1 MPSITE
7 LLVSEWCL
15 HILTHSK
22 KTISME
28 TKNADLSSLKID
40 RSNKEE
46 INSGKKNIFIT
57 IGVIVLIIVGYFI
70 ISSFLGSSVKVKLT
84 TAVLQKPG
92 QTTASLT
99 ASGYVVAQRKAA
111 IASKGTGRLIFLGV
125 VEGDKVKKDQVIGKL
140 ENSDILPQIEEA
152 KANLRFYQA
161 DMTSAENT
169 FNREKEL
176 FKKSLSSQQV
186 FDQAES
192 NYNRLLASI
201 EIANSRIKQ
210 YEVALENTLI
220 RAPFDGTV
228 LTKNAEVGEIVAPFG
243 GSTTSKTA
251 VVTIADMK
259 SLLVEADVSE
269 SNIEKIRPD
278 QDCEIILD
286 AYPEKSYAA
295 YVFKIVPTA
304 DRSKATVLVKVG
316 FKNYDSR
323 VLPEMSAKVSF
334 FTEPVDTSITNQ
346 KPILIIPASS
356 IREENGKNYVFRIVN
371 DKASKVEVT
380 IGQKLGSYAEIISGL
395 LSGNKVIE
403 NLDNKIKDGVEVKL
417 AEN

>member
-1 MPSITE
+1 
-7 LLVSEWCL
+7 
-15 HILTHSK
+15 
-22 KTISME
+22 ME
-28 TKNADLSSLKID
+28 TKNADLSTLRID
-40 RSNKEE
+40 RSNKGE
-46 INSGKKNIFIT
+46 INSSKKNIIIL
-57 IGVIVLIIVGYFI
+57 IGVILLLIIGYFVV
-70 ISSFLGSSVKVKLT
+70 SSFLGSTVEVKLT

-111 IASKGTGRLIFLGV
+111 IASKGTGRLIYLGV
-125 VEGDKVKKDQVIGKL
+125 VEGDKVKKNQIIGKL
-140 ENSDILPQIEEA
+140 ENTDIVAQLDEA
-152 KANLRFYQA
+152 KANLQLYKA
-161 DMTSAENT
+161 DLNSAVNT

-176 FKKSLSSQQV
+176 FNKGLSSQQV
-186 FDQAES
+186 FDQAEA

-201 EIANSRIKQ
+201 EIANARIKQ
-210 YEVALENTLI
+210 YDVALENTLI

-228 LTKNAEVGEIVAPFG
+228 LTKNAEIGEIVAPFG

-251 VVTIADMK
+251 VVTIADMN

-269 SNIEKIRPD
+269 SNIERISVN

-286 AYPEKSYAA
+286 AYPEKSYTA

-316 FKNYDSR
+316 FKNYDSS

-346 KPILIIPASS
+346 KPILVIPSS
-356 IREENGKNYVFRIVN
+356 AVKEENGKSFVFTISN
-371 DKASKVEVT
+371 DKAVMSEIST
-380 IGQKLGSYAEIISGL
+380 GQKLGSYVEVLSGL
-395 LSGNKVIE
+395 QSGQKIIDK
-403 NLDNKIKDGVEVKL
+403 LDEKIKDGVEVKL
-417 AEN
+417 AE

>member
-1 MPSITE
+1 
-7 LLVSEWCL
+7 
-15 HILTHSK
+15 
-22 KTISME
+22 ME
-28 TKNADLSSLKID
+28 IKNVDLSSLKID
-40 RSNKEE
+40 RSNKED
-46 INSGKKNIFIT
+46 INSGKKNILIT
-57 IGVIVLIIVGYFI
+57 VGVILTLIVVYFI
-70 ISSFLGSSVKVKLT
+70 ITALLGNSVEVKLT

-92 QTTASLT
+92 QTTASLN

-125 VEGDKVKKDQVIGKL
+125 VEGDKVTKNQIIGKL
-140 ENSDILPQIEEA
+140 ENTDILPQLEEA
-152 KANLRFYQA
+152 KANLQLYKA
-161 DMTSAENT
+161 DLNSAENT
-169 FNREKEL
+169 LNREREL
-176 FKKSLSSQQV
+176 FQKGLSSQQS
-186 FDQAES
+186 FDLAEA

-201 EIANSRIKQ
+201 EIASARIKQ
-210 YEVALENTLI
+210 YEVAIENTLI

-243 GSTTSKTA
+243 GSSTSKTA

-269 SNIEKIRPD
+269 SNIEKINVG

-286 AYPEKSYAA
+286 AYPEKSYSA

-334 FTEPVDTSITNQ
+334 FTEPVDTSVTNQ
-346 KPILIIPASS
+346 KPILVIPSS
-356 IREENGKNYVFRIVN
+356 AVRNIDGENLVFTVSDNKAVKNEI
-371 DKASKVEVT
+371 AT
-380 IGQKLGSYAEIISGL
+380 GQTLGSYVEVISGL
-395 LSGNKVIE
+395 KSGQKVIN
-403 NLDNKIKDGVEVKL
+403 NLDEQIKDGVEVKL
-417 AEN
+417 VE

>member
-1 MPSITE
+1 
-7 LLVSEWCL
+7 
-15 HILTHSK
+15 
-22 KTISME
+22 ME

-40 RSNKEE
+40 RSNKED
-46 INSGKKNIFIT
+46 INSGKKNILIT
-57 IGVIVLIIVGYFI
+57 VGVIITLIVVYFI
-70 ISSFLGSSVKVKLT
+70 ITSLLGNSVEVKLT

-92 QTTASLT
+92 QTTASLN

-125 VEGDKVKKDQVIGKL
+125 VEGDKVTKNQIIGKL
-140 ENSDILPQIEEA
+140 ENTDILPQLEEA
-152 KANLRFYQA
+152 KANLQLYKA
-161 DMTSAENT
+161 DLNSAENT
-169 FNREKEL
+169 LNREREL
-176 FKKSLSSQQV
+176 FQKGLSSQQS
-186 FDQAES
+186 FDLAEA

-201 EIANSRIKQ
+201 EIASARIKQ
-210 YEVALENTLI
+210 YEVAIENTLI

-269 SNIEKIRPD
+269 SNIEKINVG

-286 AYPEKSYAA
+286 AYPEKSYSA

-334 FTEPVDTSITNQ
+334 FTEPVDTSVTNQ
-346 KPILIIPASS
+346 KPILVIPSS
-356 IREENGKNYVFRIVN
+356 AVRNTDGKNLVFTVSDN
-371 DKASKVEVT
+371 KAVKNEIAT
-380 IGQKLGSYAEIISGL
+380 GQTLGSYVEVISGL
-395 LSGNKVIE
+395 KSGQKVIN
-403 NLDNKIKDGVEVKL
+403 NLDEQIKDGVEVKL
-417 AEN
+417 AE

>member
-1 MPSITE
+1 
-7 LLVSEWCL
+7 
-15 HILTHSK
+15 
-22 KTISME
+22 ME

-40 RSNKEE
+40 RFSKEE
-46 INSGKKNIFIT
+46 INPSKKNIIIL
-57 IGVIVLIIVGYFI
+57 IGIILLFIVGYFVFTTLFGNSI
-70 ISSFLGSSVKVKLT
+70 KVYLT

-92 QTTASLT
+92 QATASLQ

-125 VEGDKVKKDQVIGKL
+125 VEGDKVFKNQIIGKL
-140 ENSDILPQIEEA
+140 ENTDILPLLEEA
-152 KANLRFYQA
+152 KANLRLYEA
-161 DMTSAENT
+161 DMNSAENT
-169 FNREKEL
+169 YNRETEL
-176 FKKSLSSQQV
+176 FKKGLSSQQT

-201 EIANSRIKQ
+201 EIANARIKQ
-210 YEVALENTLI
+210 YEVAMENTLI

-269 SNIEKIRPD
+269 SNIEKIQVN

-286 AYPEKSYAA
+286 AYPEKSYSA

-316 FKNYDSR
+316 FKNYDTR

-346 KPILIIPASS
+346 KPILVIPSS
-356 IREENGKNYVFRIVN
+356 AIRIDGEKNYVFTILN
-371 DKASKVEVT
+371 DKAVKNEIT
-380 IGQKLGSYAEIISGL
+380 TGQILGSYVEVIAGLRSGQKIIDKL
-395 LSGNKVIE
+395 N
-403 NLDNKIKDGVEVKL
+403 DKIKDGVEVTL
-417 AEN
+417 AE

>member
-1 MPSITE
+1 
-7 LLVSEWCL
+7 
-15 HILTHSK
+15 
-22 KTISME
+22 ME

-40 RSNKEE
+40 RSNKED
-46 INSGKKNIFIT
+46 INSGKKNILIT
-57 IGVIVLIIVGYFI
+57 VGVILTLIVVYFI
-70 ISSFLGSSVKVKLT
+70 ITALLGNSVEVKLT

-92 QTTASLT
+92 QTTASLN

-125 VEGDKVKKDQVIGKL
+125 VEGDKVTKNQIIGKL
-140 ENSDILPQIEEA
+140 ENTDILPQLEEA
-152 KANLRFYQA
+152 KANLQLYKA
-161 DMTSAENT
+161 DLNSAENT
-169 FNREKEL
+169 LNREREL
-176 FKKSLSSQQV
+176 FQKGLSSQQS
-186 FDQAES
+186 FDLAEA

-201 EIANSRIKQ
+201 EIASARIKQ
-210 YEVALENTLI
+210 YEVAIENTLI

-269 SNIEKIRPD
+269 SNIEKINVG

-286 AYPEKSYAA
+286 AYPEKSYSA

-334 FTEPVDTSITNQ
+334 FTEPVDTSVTNQ
-346 KPILIIPASS
+346 KPILVIPSS
-356 IREENGKNYVFRIVN
+356 AVRNIDGENLVFTVSDNKAVKNEI
-371 DKASKVEVT
+371 T
-380 IGQKLGSYAEIISGL
+380 TGQTLGSYVEVISGL
-395 LSGNKVIE
+395 KSGQKVIN
-403 NLDNKIKDGVEVKL
+403 NLDEQIKDGVEVKL
-417 AEN
+417 AE